1 MQAAHGKAAHGTP
14 RQRHA
19 PSLASPKPASPPSSR
34 AAPPSLAQVAPTP
47 GPHAS
52 RAPRAGWDTPPDPSR
67 APDLERGTRAFERC
81 FGPDPDRIERARSL
95 ETHARTP
102 LAFAQPPG
110 VQIPAEPDL
119 PSHLRPIAVMAL
131 LEVYEEVVPKECL
144 ADPERTLSALE
155 ELVTARVQPQELR
168 ELVTRGRTRDVW
180 RALVCAELTY
190 AASFGAAGATGLS
203 LIETP
208 LIDPATQAPAS
219 AGLVQGLNVSSSFML
234 TSAVI
239 GVGGEAAQAVIREGR
254 MGPRY
259 NAAVT
264 YADGKRTPFAESAP
278 GQSVQRR
285 SAAPFGLFYAADHL
299 ARTWIPS
306 PPAVRLALGAGAA
319 AVSALYRLGAVTR
332 GGGVLDPTWLDGS
345 SREKRAAM
353 QAAIEDLRRGS
364 WEASVGYCTDHV
376 VPGLQAGAA
385 QVMSAKGVV
394 RSLGRLAAASVARAG
409 SVLMA
414 ATGTAG
420 NLYARIGAEVWLGA
434 SFGTA
439 STWPQ
444 RLLDQA
450 ALERAQEGGGPV
462 MVRPA
467 SPEVVAGLLPPQAST

>member
-1 MQAAHGKAAHGTP
+1 MQAAHGTP

-19 PSLASPKPASPPSSR
+19 PSLASPKPVSPPSSPG
-34 AAPPSLAQVAPTP
+34 APPPLVRVAPTP
-47 GPHAS
+47 GLQ
-52 RAPRAGWDTPPDPSR
+52 RPRTGWTTPPDPAR
-67 APDLERGTRAFERC
+67 APDLERGTRVFEQC
-81 FGPDPDRIERARSL
+81 FGRDRSL
-95 ETHARTP
+95 IGRASRLKQQACKP
-102 LAFAQPPG
+102 PAIAQPPG
-110 VQIPAEPDL
+110 SRVPAPHEL
-119 PSHLRPIAVMAL
+119 PPALQPIDVMAL
-131 LEVYEEVVPKECL
+131 LEAYEEVVPKACL

-168 ELVTRGRTRDVW
+168 ELVARGRTRDVW

-203 LIETP
+203 LVETP

-219 AGLVQGLNVSSSFML
+219 AGLVQGLNVSSAFML

-239 GVGGEAAQAVIREGR
+239 GVGGEAAQAVIREGK

-264 YADGKRTPFAESAP
+264 YADGKRTPFAESAT

-345 SREKRAAM
+345 NPDKRKAM
-353 QAAIEDLRRGS
+353 QDAIADLRRGP

-385 QVMSAKGVV
+385 QVMSAKGAV
-394 RSLGRLAAASVARAG
+394 RSLGRLVAASVARAG

-414 ATGTAG
+414 ATGTAD
-420 NLYARIGAEVWLGA
+420 NLYARLASEFWLGA

-467 SPEVVAGLLPPQAST
+467 SPEVVAGLVPPKALT

>member
-1 MQAAHGKAAHGTP
+1 MLGTP
-14 RQRHA
+14 RIRHA
-19 PSLASPKPASPPSSR
+19 PSHPGPRPDSPPSSPG
-34 AAPPSLAQVAPTP
+34 APPPLVRVAPTP
-47 GPHAS
+47 GLQV
-52 RAPRAGWDTPPDPSR
+52 PRTGWTTPPDPPR
-67 APDLERGTRAFERC
+67 APDLERGTRVFEQC
-81 FGPDPDRIERARSL
+81 FGRDRSL
-95 ETHARTP
+95 IDRASRLKQQACVP
-102 LAFAQPPG
+102 PAIAQPPG
-110 VQIPAEPDL
+110 SRIPAPHEL
-119 PSHLRPIAVMAL
+119 PPALQPIDVMAL
-131 LEVYEEVVPKECL
+131 LEAYEELVPKACL
-144 ADPERTLSALE
+144 LDPERTLGALE

-168 ELVTRGRTRDVW
+168 ELVARGRVRDAC
-180 RALVCAELTY
+180 RAVVCAELTY
-190 AASFGAAGATGLS
+190 AASFGAAGVTGLS
-203 LIETP
+203 LVETP

-219 AGLVQGLNVSSSFML
+219 AGLVQGLNVSSAFML
-234 TSAVI
+234 TGGVIAV
-239 GVGGEAAQAVIREGR
+239 GAEAAQAVIREGK

-332 GGGVLDPTWLDGS
+332 GGGVLDPIWLDGS
-345 SREKRAAM
+345 NPEKRKAM
-353 QAAIEDLRRGS
+353 QDAIADLRRGP

-376 VPGLQAGAA
+376 GPGLRAGAA
-385 QVMSAKGVV
+385 EVVSAKGAV
-394 RSLGRLAAASVARAG
+394 RSLGRLVAASVARAG

-420 NLYARIGAEVWLGA
+420 NLYARLGAEAWLGA
-434 SFGTA
+434 SWGTV

-462 MVRPA
+462 MVRSA
-467 SPEVVAGLLPPQAST
+467 SPEVVAGLLPPKAPA